1 MATAQSRQGGSI
13 IKLLQRV
20 TLYTKINLAT
30 NGGKHLRIKQSKKDK
45 ILFLHTPK
53 TQPAYGIIVNLDPEP
68 KKYAF
73 PFGKSQ
79 YLKILD
85 SADANWG
92 DQTQY
97 YQTPLFGATN
107 ILHNPSI

>member
-1 MATAQSRQGGSI
+1 
-13 IKLLQRV
+13 
-20 TLYTKINLAT
+20 
-30 NGGKHLRIKQSKKDK
+30 
-45 ILFLHTPK
+45 LHTPK

-92 DQTQY
+92 
-97 YQTPLFGATN
+97 GSN
-107 ILHNPSI
+107 SILPDTAIWGDKHIAQPFNLAIYKKRGRTSLD